1 MSLDNLISKLE
12 TVYKQEN
19 LQSQFD
25 QNNKYLTANNI
36 NTIISS
42 IVCVYQKSN
51 TMSSEINE
59 NYNQLTGEFN
69 SKYGIITGDI
79 SLLNNEINLISSD
92 LSQISENFNTLN
104 NNFNN
109 LEFIASANISNSS
122 LSAATANIALIA
134 NELESEY
141 INTISS
147 QIKQSISEQ
156 IQENIGN
163 NQQLTGKLSIAIGKS
178 SISDGNQIIQYN
190 GKDNINISSI
200 LSSYYATQLQNS
212 LIITNMNNETFE
224 YNGTEGYELSSIL
237 SSAHSLYSN
246 AASSASALINFIEF
260 KQDNNNSNNIK
271 FNGQQSFTIQKI
283 LSSEFSNT
291 ANIATSATTA
301 LTAAVAE
308 RLINSTEAL
317 TIIDANGIS
326 NVYSGAEAFTLNS
339 IKTAGIAGKLENN
352 LNIYNINNEL
362 ITFNGQDNV
371 QITSILSS
379 KYSIQTNKLKN
390 KIQLLTANE
399 EIIGTNLSSDFT
411 FDNIKTAKYASF
423 DSNNNKISQTYKLK
437 DKNYQQNNIYAFNNE
452 TQITS
457 SNNLLSSLL
466 NEKYISEISQDE
478 NNILYINNGNVYAM
492 GNKLSHG
499 MSCNQTIIS
508 STSGILIKN
517 LDNVDYVFTIHNH
530 CAAITNG
537 NLYVWGKN
545 DNYWYT
551 DSTSNS
557 QFHIYMP
564 SIINLTYKPNKQFY
578 SQSNFKQIVFNSI
591 QNTIKDTNVSWKKF
605 IKGLQGYGAI
615 ALSVDGYIYGCGKN
629 KNYIFGTQF
638 KNNEIFKQFV
648 YLPINYIIK
657 NDNDKIKDIN
667 LSYKNDNFII
677 TLLTENGTIYFYSNF
692 NFNQNVVC
700 QKIKSISNDSKVS
713 SWYIINSNNNYQKIS
728 PSTSGIIAI
737 TQNDIIYYGIQ
748 FFNNNVVESN
758 GLSMYNENLADI
770 IDDSNSD
777 IQLYDNKLYFI
788 NYNSLYCLSGSNTS
802 DFGLKFIKDFSNESY
817 IKFFNNSYKSY
828 QKLFICA
835 NNNISNY
842 QLKSCIFNNGQAG
855 ILCNEIAKI
864 DNNWYVSALII
875 NNKTLTI
882 ETINDGDPD
891 DPTDT
896 SQDEAYIVYH
906 TDKPSSVTVYEK
918 FSNNSTN
925 VNNAYSFFL
934 QPNNLIFSI
943 TGIND
948 ENITLNIRSQNNITS
963 CNILYLEN
971 DNSYYKNCSFNN
983 NNISIQLPNSIQ
995 SISAVYYNLDQEINQ
1010 LFTYNIN
1017 IPQLEEIGEPEVDLN
1032 PFEMYTNIQFNI
1044 QYYNNFINGATEIK
1058 D

>member
-1 MSLDNLISKLE
+1 MALDNLISKLK

-19 LQSQFD
+19 LQSSFD
-25 QNNKYLTANNI
+25 QDSKHLTSNNI

-42 IVCVYQKSN
+42 IVGVYQKSN
-51 TMSSEINE
+51 SLSSEING
-59 NYNQLTGEFN
+59 NYIQLTGTIN
-69 SKYGIITGDI
+69 SNHNTSSGNI
-79 SLLNNEINLISSD
+79 SLLSAEINLLSSD
-92 LSQISENFNTLN
+92 LYQISGQYNTLKS
-104 NNFNN
+104 NFNN
-109 LEFIASANISNSS
+109 LESVTSANISNSS
-122 LSAATANIALIA
+122 LSAATADIALIA
-134 NELESEY
+134 NALETEY

-147 QIKQSISEQ
+147 QIKQSIAEQ
-156 IQENIGN
+156 VQENISN
-163 NQQLTGKLSIAIGKS
+163 NQQLTGKLSIATGKS
-178 SISDGNQIIQYN
+178 SVSDRNQIIQYD
-190 GKDNINISSI
+190 GKTDKNITSI
-200 LSSYYATQLQNS
+200 LSSHYAKQLQNS
-212 LIITNMNNETFE
+212 LIITNMDNETFE
-224 YNGTEGYELSSIL
+224 YNGSDCYELSSIL

-246 AASSASALINFIEF
+246 IALSASTLINFIEF

-271 FNGQQSFTIQKI
+271 FDGQQSFTIQKI

-291 ANIATSATTA
+291 AKTATSATTA

-317 TIIDANGIS
+317 TIVDANDIS
-326 NVYSGAEAFTLNS
+326 NVYSGAQAFTLDS
-339 IKTAGIAGKLENN
+339 IKTAGIARKLEHN
-352 LNIYNINNEL
+352 LNIYDINNEV
-362 ITFNGQDNV
+362 ISFNGQYNI
-371 QITSILSS
+371 QINSILSS
-379 KYSIQTNKLKN
+379 KYSIQANELKN

-457 SNNLLSSLL
+457 SNNLLASLL
-466 NEKYISEISQDE
+466 NEKYISAISQDE
-478 NNILYINNGNVYAM
+478 NNILYINNGNVYAV
-492 GNKLSHG
+492 GDKLSAG
-499 MSCNQTIIS
+499 MSCDQTIMS
-508 STSGILIKN
+508 STAGVLIKN

-551 DSTSNS
+551 DSTSDS
-557 QFHIYMP
+557 QFHIYTP
-564 SIINLTYKPNKQFY
+564 TAINLTYAPNKQFY
-578 SQSNFKQIVFNSI
+578 SQYNFKQIIFNSI
-591 QNTIKDTNVSWKKF
+591 QNTTKDTNVSWKKF
-605 IKGLQGYGAI
+605 VKGLQDYGAI

-657 NDNDKIKDIN
+657 NNDDKIKDIT
-667 LSYKNDNFII
+667 LAYKNDNFII
-677 TLLTENGTIYFYSNF
+677 TLFTENGKIYFYNNF
-692 NFNQNVVC
+692 NFNQNVEC
-700 QKIKSISNDSKVS
+700 QKIKSVSDDSKTS
-713 SWYIINSNNNYQKIS
+713 SWYIINSNNNYKKLAL
-728 PSTSGIIAI
+728 STSGITAL
-737 TQNDIIYYGIQ
+737 TYNDLIYYGIQ
-748 FFNNNVVESN
+748 YFNNNEVVLS

-777 IQLYDNKLYFI
+777 IQLYNNKLYFI
-788 NYNSLYCLSGSNTS
+788 NYNSLCCLSGSNTS
-802 DFGLKFIKDFSNESY
+802 DFGLKFIKEFSNESY

-835 NNNISNY
+835 NNSISNY

-855 ILCNEIAKI
+855 ILCNEIAKLN
-864 DNNWYVSALII
+864 NNWYVSALII
-875 NNKTLTI
+875 NNNTLTV
-882 ETINDGDPD
+882 ETINDSDTD
-891 DPTDT
+891 DSTDT
-896 SQDEAYIVYH
+896 SQEEAYIVYH
-906 TDKPSSVTVYEK
+906 TNKPSSVTVYEK
-918 FSNNSTN
+918 FSNDSTN
-925 VNNAYSFFL
+925 INNAYSFFL

-948 ENITLNIRSQNNITS
+948 ENITLNIKSQNNITS

-971 DNSYYKNCSFNN
+971 DNRYYKNCTFNN
-983 NNISIQLPNSIQ
+983 NNISIQLLSSIQ
-995 SISAVYYNLDQEINQ
+995 SISAVYYNSDQEINQ

-1017 IPQLEEIGEPEVDLN
+1017 IPDSNEFDESEVELN
-1032 PFEMYTNIQFNI
+1032 PFDMYTNIQFNI
-1044 QYYNNFINGATEIK
+1044 HYYNDFINGATEIK